1 MRRNMAVRIAIP
13 VLSLIILI
21 LIGVIV
27 IILHQKGDIRQEET
41 DNISEIYSETEYTEY
56 AEKWQ
61 EGIVTYNGSK
71 YRYNTAIKS
80 YLLMGIDKDEKVTVQ
95 EGAGA
100 GGGRSDA
107 MFLLVTNAKEKTLSV
122 ISIHRNTM
130 TRVEVYSEEGKRL
143 GNYTLQICLQHAYG
157 DGGRVS
163 CNRSVD
169 AVSYLFENLP
179 ISGYMALNMAGIPS
193 MNDAVGGVE
202 LSVMEDLS
210 DTSLGVDLKKGET
223 VTLSGSDAYVYLRSR
238 DTDKFDSASDRL
250 RRQEQ
255 YLIEYFNQLKNTING
270 DVEKAAEVYQTMED
284 YLVTN
289 LNAEQMIQELIGYN
303 LTSEQMYTVPGE
315 TVMGDTLEEY
325 HVDKDSLQE
334 MIMDLFYE
342 EVEEEQ

>member
-1 MRRNMAVRIAIP
+1 MIV
-13 VLSLIILI
+13 IILI

-27 IILHQKGDIRQEET
+27 VILHQKENPQDREKEQV
-41 DNISEIYSETEYTEY
+41 SEIYSETEYTEY

-61 EGIVTYNGSK
+61 EGIVAYNGKK
-71 YRYNTAIKS
+71 YRYNTSVRS
-80 YLLMGIDKDEKVTVQ
+80 YLLMGIDKDEKVAVR

-107 MFLLVTNAKEKTLSV
+107 MFLLVTNADDKSLSI
-122 ISIHRNTM
+122 ISINRNTM

-163 CNRSVD
+163 CNRSVE

-202 LSVMEDLS
+202 LPVMEDLS
-210 DTSLGVDLKKGET
+210 DQALGVDLKKGET
-223 VTLSGSDAYVYLRSR
+223 VKLSGNDAYVYLRGR
-238 DTDKFDSASDRL
+238 DTEKFDSSSDRL

-255 YLIEYFNQLKNTING
+255 YLTAYFKQLKSVVNG
-270 DVEKAAEVYQTMED
+270 NVEKASDIYQALED

-289 LNAEQMIQELIGYN
+289 LDAEQMINELMSYN
-303 LTSEQMYTVPGE
+303 LASDEIDTVPGK

-325 HVDKDSLQE
+325 HVDKESLQE
-334 MIMDLFYE
+334 MIMGIFYE
-342 EVEEEQ
+342 EVQD